1 MLFFH
6 AFFAIHSLRD
16 FMPIKTSR
24 TFLGLF
30 ALSLMTVATPVYA
43 YLDPGTGSMLLSVF
57 VGLASS
63 AYFFIRRLPA
73 MLRSFLF
80 RVRGGRAQRGAS
92 IVFYAES
99 AAYWNTFAPILQELA
114 KKDVRVSYLTSD
126 KNDPVFKEKWAN
138 IRARYIGEGNTA
150 YTSLGFV
157 EADRMVLTTPGVDVL
172 QIRRSPGVKK
182 YIHVVH
188 ASADIHSYKLFSFDY
203 YDAIYC
209 SGPHQVHSIR
219 TLEKV
224 RGTTP
229 KELPLLGCPYF
240 DGLLEKKANSA
251 ILREEKTILVAP
263 TWGRN
268 GLLTRTGSL
277 VPKLLARAGYHV
289 ILRPHPQSWI
299 SDKRV
304 MVQVQKDCE
313 GDRRIEWDR
322 DPNNFRSLSRASL
335 LISDFSGVIFDYAF
349 LFERPVVTLGGTP
362 KKECFEAWDLPH
374 NAWELR
380 ILKEI
385 GVRLADGKEGDL
397 VSVVEDLLGRADQY
411 QRIIRS
417 IREQYVVNFGRSG
430 ALIAQALVD
439 RLTKGKEKC

>member
-1 MLFFH
+1 MSKTTFSEVVVLVGV
-6 AFFAIHSLRD
+6 SL
-16 FMPIKTSR
+16 
-24 TFLGLF
+24 LG
-30 ALSLMTVATPVYA
+30 VATPTYA

-73 MLRSFLF
+73 LIRSFLF
-80 RVRGGRAQRGAS
+80 KVRGGRAQRGAS

-99 AAYWNTFAPILQELA
+99 AAYWNTFAPILRRLS

-126 KNDPVFKEKWAN
+126 QKDPVFQEQWDN

-157 EADRMVLTTPGVDVL
+157 EADLMVLTTPGVDVL

-182 YIHVVH
+182 YIHIVH

-209 SGPHQVHSIR
+209 SGPHQVKSLR
-219 TLEKV
+219 QLEAV
-224 RGTTP
+224 RGTRA

-240 DGLLEKKANSA
+240 DGLLEKKAQSV
-251 ILREEKTILVAP
+251 IEREEKTILVAP

-304 MVQVQKDCE
+304 MAQVQKDCE

-322 DPNNFRSLSRASL
+322 EPNNFPSLSRASL

-362 KKECFEAWDLPH
+362 KKECFEAWDLSH

-385 GVRLADGKEGDL
+385 GVRLPDGKEGDL
-397 VSVVEDLLGRADQY
+397 VNVVEDLLGRADQY
-411 QRIIRS
+411 QRTIRS
-417 IREQYVVNFGRSG
+417 IRQQYVVNFGQSG
-430 ALIAQALVD
+430 AVIAQALVD
-439 RLTKGKEKC
+439 RLTKRKTAC